1 MMAVLALLM
10 LQAPAGESKLIV
22 TKVRPTLVD
31 LGPTRPDAS
40 YLSGD
45 VMHVTFDVAG
55 FSLDTDGL
63 YKYSAKLS
71 IEDGAGKVIGM
82 EDYGNGPARLGVL
95 GNGKSRFSFQVPIP
109 VDQAPG
115 NYKAKLVMGD
125 ANAKGTVTIEQAYKV
140 VSPAF
145 GFIRLQT
152 GRGPFGR
159 SPTPCSGNV
168 GEVLAFGFQLVGIS
182 RGKDNNGNVEMTVE
196 VQDIQGKVL
205 GKPQV
210 SSFTNINTNEP
221 FPLTFEIPLD
231 QAGQYK
237 VVFKALDKSNNRST
251 TMTVPFTV
259 VE

>member
-1 MMAVLALLM
+1 MMALLALLL
-10 LQAPAGESKLIV
+10 LQAPAGESKLTV
-22 TKVRPTLVD
+22 TKIRPTLVD
-31 LGPTRPDAS
+31 LGPVRPDAN
-40 YLSGD
+40 YMPGD

-55 FSLDTDGL
+55 FSLDADGL

-71 IEDGAGKVIGM
+71 VEDSAGKVIGA

-95 GNGKSRFSFQVPIP
+95 GNGKSRFSFQLPIP
-109 VDQAPG
+109 ADQTPG

-168 GEVLAFGFQLVGIS
+168 GEALAFGFQLVGIS
-182 RGKDNNGNVEMTVE
+182 KGKDNNGNVELTVE
-196 VQDIQGKVL
+196 VHDNLGKTL

-210 SSFTNINTNEP
+210 SSFTNLNANEP
-221 FPLTFEIPLD
+221 LPLTFEIPLD
-231 QAGQYK
+231 QAGQFK
-237 VVFKALDKSNNRST
+237 VVFKAVDKSNSRST
-251 TMTVPFTV
+251 TMTVPITV
-259 VE
+259 IE

>member
-1 MMAVLALLM
+1 MMALLALLL
-10 LQAPAGESKLIV
+10 LQAPASESKLIV
-22 TKVRPTLVD
+22 SKVRPTLVD
-31 LGPTRPDAS
+31 LGPARPDAS
-40 YLSGD
+40 YLPGD

-55 FSLDTDGL
+55 FALDPDGL

-71 IEDGAGKVIGM
+71 VEDSAGKVIGS

-95 GNGKSRFSFQVPIP
+95 GNGKSRFSFQLPIP
-109 VDQAPG
+109 TDQAPG

-145 GFIRLQT
+145 GFVRLQT

-168 GEVLAFGFQLVGIS
+168 GEALAFGFQLVGIS
-182 RGKDNNGNVEMTVE
+182 KGKDNNGNVDLTVE
-196 VQDIQGKVL
+196 VQDSQGKTL

-210 SSFTNINTNEP
+210 SSFTNINATEP
-221 FPLTFEIPLD
+221 LSLTFEVPLD

-237 VVFKALDKSNNRST
+237 VVFKAMDKSNSRSA
-251 TMTVPFTV
+251 TMTVPIMV
-259 VE
+259 IE